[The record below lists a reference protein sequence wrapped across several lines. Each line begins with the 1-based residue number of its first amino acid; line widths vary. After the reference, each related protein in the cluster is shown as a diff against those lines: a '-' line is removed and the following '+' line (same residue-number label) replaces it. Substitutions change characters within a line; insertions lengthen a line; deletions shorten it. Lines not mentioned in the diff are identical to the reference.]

1 MLRNRE
7 RDGSEDY
14 IPSSDVEAGTILRI
28 IRRSVSEGST
38 IYTDCFKAYLGLG
51 EAGYGHE
58 AVNHSAGEWVKG
70 ECRINGCESR
80 VSLLRPWLQVHRG
93 ICKENIS
100 LYLAAFKA
108 CRRFRGMSLMEA
120 IKETI
125 KTILILIGLLT
136 IQRIS
141 HNILIYER

>member
-1 MLRNRE
+1 MAT
-7 RDGSEDY
+7 S
-14 IPSSDVEAGTILRI
+14 P
-28 IRRSVSEGST
+28 
-38 IYTDCFKAYLGLG
+38 
-51 EAGYGHE
+51 
-58 AVNHSAGEWVKG
+58 
-70 ECRINGCESR
+70 
-80 VSLLRPWLQVHRG
+80 QG

-120 IKETI
+120 VKETI